1 MVPMEIRTA
10 VRKEGIPRGTL
21 GKIVGFAENQREAFI
36 DFGDEK
42 PVVYAENE
50 VEILSVAE
58 ALGVQ
63 ASHGQ
68 VERTRIAQG
77 IQYART
83 GLPEEMLEVS
93 SHLRDLAEFGYS
105 PMYMQNHLIS
115 MGYNSNII
123 RNAFKKVFGMEFE
136 DAVNIQYLDSPGNI
150 PQLNLGWGAAKDGK
164 GTIFIMPMTTWY
176 ADFQQINDQDRVELH
191 RHKTLVE
198 ALECVEKRVKKLMRW
213 DPPLKKTKNPL
224 FDVTQ
229 FYRQPQLFVQAMEQY
244 PVAFELG
251 RKLLQTE
258 AAVLRK
264 EMVDDA
270 YLSGSINKP
279 MHFQFLKVFC
289 DLKEEAEH
297 EVREEAVEKAL
308 KNPDVQEMGDQP
320 EGFGQIP
327 VDVAS
332 AIRDYLQTKNSN
344 LRDFEIRVRGYTYH
358 QLGPVP
364 KDLPDE
370 ESVTAATAIVKV
382 AIDVVDRAT
391 EVTKHALLAFSV
403 IGETIKD
410 SKDSLKDIETSKIYA
425 LTDEG
430 LADYFRGERG
440 ETSEIPGR

>member
-1 MVPMEIRTA
+1 
-10 VRKEGIPRGTL
+10 
-21 GKIVGFAENQREAFI
+21 
-36 DFGDEK
+36 
-42 PVVYAENE
+42 
-50 VEILSVAE
+50 
-58 ALGVQ
+58 
-63 ASHGQ
+63 
-68 VERTRIAQG
+68 
-77 IQYART
+77 
-83 GLPEEMLEVS
+83 
-93 SHLRDLAEFGYS
+93 
-105 PMYMQNHLIS
+105 
-115 MGYNSNII
+115 
-123 RNAFKKVFGMEFE
+123 
-136 DAVNIQYLDSPGNI
+136 
-150 PQLNLGWGAAKDGK
+150 
-164 GTIFIMPMTTWY
+164 MPMTTWY

-191 RHKTLVE
+191 RHKTLIE

-229 FYRQPQLFVQAMEQY
+229 FYRQPQLFVQAMEQH

-264 EMVDDA
+264 EMVDEA

-279 MHFQFLKVFC
+279 THYQFLKVFC

-297 EVREEAVEKAL
+297 EVTEEAVEKAL

-320 EGFGQIP
+320 EEFGQIP

-358 QLGPVP
+358 QLSPVP
-364 KDLPDE
+364 KDISDE

-382 AIDVVDRAT
+382 AIDVIDRAT

-410 SKDSLKDIETSKIYA
+410 SKDSLKDVETSKIYA

-440 ETSEIPGR
+440 ATSEMPGR